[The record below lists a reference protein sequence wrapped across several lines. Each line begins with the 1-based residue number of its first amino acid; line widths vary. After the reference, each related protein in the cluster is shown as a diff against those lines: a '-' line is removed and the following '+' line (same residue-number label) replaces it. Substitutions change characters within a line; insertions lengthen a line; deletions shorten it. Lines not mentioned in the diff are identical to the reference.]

1 MKNERILI
9 SGASIA
15 GQTLA
20 YWLAR
25 HGFRPTMVERAP
37 HPRSGGQGVDVRDQ
51 AIQVAERM
59 GVMPQIRAA
68 AADVAGM
75 RFVDA
80 RDRGLARIDM
90 SGIQDKY
97 GSGEVEIMRGDLV
110 GILHNANADPVEYLF
125 GDSIRSL
132 EQDDDGVAVAFENGR
147 PRRFDLVIGADGMHS
162 NVRGLVFG
170 PESRFVHHMDHYFAF
185 GNADSAHGQDR
196 TMTVFNTP
204 GTMAGVYRSGNHAQ
218 AKAYFMFRSPQRDYD
233 HRDPAAERHLL
244 TDAFADRTEWRIPE
258 LLAGA
263 LADPDLYVDALS
275 QVRMDSWTT
284 GRIALVGDAAYCAS
298 PASGAGAEL
307 SLIGAYRLAGEL
319 AAAGGDHRTAFR
331 RYEET
336 HRESVDRKQKIG
348 PNLRLM
354 APKTRIGMAVRNTIA
369 RSPLLESL
377 AGLERIMAPST
388 TAALPEYRPAPS
400 TSAI

>member
-25 HGFRPTMVERAP
+25 HGFQPTVIERAP
-37 HPRSGGQGVDVRDQ
+37 RPRSGGQGVDVRDQ

-68 AADVAGM
+68 AADVAEM

-80 RDRGLARIDM
+80 RDRGIARIDM
-90 SGIQDKY
+90 ARIGDKH

-110 GILHNANADPVEYLF
+110 GILHDANTGTVEHFF
-125 GDSIRSL
+125 GESIRSL
-132 EQDDDGVAVAFENGR
+132 EQDTDGVTVTFENR
-147 PRRFDLVIGADGMHS
+147 EPRRFDLVIGADGMHS
-162 NVRGLVFG
+162 NVRSLAFG
-170 PESRFVHHMDHYFAF
+170 PESRFVRHMGHYFAF
-185 GNADSAHGQDR
+185 GNTGSEYGQDR
-196 TMTVFNTP
+196 TMTVFNTA

-233 HRDPAAERHLL
+233 HRDPAAERRLL
-244 TDAFADRTEWRIPE
+244 TDAFADRTDWRIPE

-263 LADPDLYVDALS
+263 LADPDLYIDALS
-275 QVRMDSWTT
+275 QVRMDSWAT

-319 AAAGGDHRTAFR
+319 TAAGGDHRIAFR
-331 RYEET
+331 RYEQT
-336 HRESVDRKQKIG
+336 HRELVERKQKIG

-354 APKTRIGMAVRNTIA
+354 APKTRIGIAVRNTIA

-377 AGLERIMAPST
+377 AGVERIMAPST
-388 TAALPEYRPAPS
+388 TATLPEFRPAPS
-400 TSAI
+400 TTAS